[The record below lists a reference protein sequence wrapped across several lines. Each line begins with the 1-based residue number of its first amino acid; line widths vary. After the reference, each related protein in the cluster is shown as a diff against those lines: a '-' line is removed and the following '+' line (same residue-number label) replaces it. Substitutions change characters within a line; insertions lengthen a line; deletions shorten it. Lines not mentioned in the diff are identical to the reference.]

1 MYWRTA
7 ESMVGI
13 WARSETFEHGF
24 LILPISLFL
33 IWTRRRE
40 VAKLVPAPD
49 YLGFVLVAGA
59 GLVWLIAAAGQVQVV
74 QQYAM
79 VAMIPAAVIA
89 LAGREVAWALA
100 FPLAFLL
107 LAVPIGEALVPPLMD
122 WTADFTVAAL
132 QLTGDTGLSRRKL
145 LHDPVRSV
153 VGRGGLQRI
162 AVSDRVD
169 HGGRPLRLPQLPE
182 TLEAI
187 AVHRPFGSSSRSWP
201 TGCAPT

>member
-1 MYWRTA
+1 MNAETDQVLRAPGTILPTVETDAGWRIALPLVVLACGGIVAMYWRTA

-13 WARSETFEHGF
+13 WARSETFEHDF

-40 VAKLVPAPD
+40 VARLVPVPD
-49 YLGFVLVAGA
+49 YLGFALVAGA
-59 GLVWLIAAAGQVQVV
+59 GLVWLIGAAGQVQVI

-79 VAMIPAAVIA
+79 VAMISAAVVA

-107 LAVPIGEALVPPLMD
+107 LGVPIGEALIPPLME

-132 QLTGDTGLSRRKL
+132 RLTGI
-145 LHDPVRSV
+145 PVFREEI
-153 VGRGGLQRI
+153 GR
-162 AVSDRVD
+162 AHV
-169 HGGRPLRLPQLPE
+169 
-182 TLEAI
+182 
-187 AVHRPFGSSSRSWP
+187 
-201 TGCAPT
+201 